1 MEEKTSTAGTH
12 TRQPGCFICTTAIP
26 LLEHF
31 WTEATRDHFHN
42 SRVEFLKGLRS
53 LLDSRIEHLSRDS
66 EQKGTH
72 VMVD

>member
-26 LLEHF
+26 LLENC
-31 WTEATRDHFHN
+31 WTEATRDHFRN

-53 LLDSRIEHLSRDS
+53 LLDSRIEHLSRAS
-66 EQKGTH
+66 EQKGTR
-72 VMVD
+72 VTVE